1 MTEKSFH
8 WRVYTANKWSSCL
21 PAKEQLTNNPEA
33 WKCGGY
39 NEQHLQWDG
48 ESVLCLACC
57 CSCSSVLAE
66 ARVADV
72 RHADW
77 YQGPSPEALVP
88 SQAQQDE
95 VGAGQPGLELLSE
108 LWVPTAWAASASWVR
123 EWMVPGCSGQRRFNL
138 DRTCSKGRVGMY
150 IPVCAHTALAVLLA
164 RLVHIYLPNS
174 PARGNYPRVK

>member
-1 MTEKSFH
+1 
-8 WRVYTANKWSSCL
+8 
-21 PAKEQLTNNPEA
+21 
-33 WKCGGY
+33 
-39 NEQHLQWDG
+39 
-48 ESVLCLACC
+48 VLCLACC

-108 LWVPTAWAASASWVR
+108 LWVPTA
-123 EWMVPGCSGQRRFNL
+123 
-138 DRTCSKGRVGMY
+138 
-150 IPVCAHTALAVLLA
+150 
-164 RLVHIYLPNS
+164 
-174 PARGNYPRVK
+174 